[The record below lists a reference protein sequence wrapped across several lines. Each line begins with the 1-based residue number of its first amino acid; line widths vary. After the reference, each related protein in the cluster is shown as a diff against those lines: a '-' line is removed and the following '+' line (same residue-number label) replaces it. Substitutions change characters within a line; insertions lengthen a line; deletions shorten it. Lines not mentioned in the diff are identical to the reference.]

1 MNQQAELHP
10 TVVKFINDWVDLCK
24 DNKETTVGE
33 WLYAFGAMSALAMR
47 GVDLNTA
54 QEKAAMEYLNQ
65 AVQMVYSHAGKPEFK
80 IQ

>member
-1 MNQQAELHP
+1 MNQRAELHP
-10 TVVKFINDWVDLCK
+10 VVVKFINDWVDLCR

-47 GVDLNTA
+47 GQDLTKE
-54 QEKAAMEYLNQ
+54 QEDAAVEYLNQ
-65 AVQMVYSHAGKPEFK
+65 AVQMVYSHSAKPEFK